1 MRNIWSDSNRLIRLM
16 SWCPALLFDGD
27 RSLPAICSIDY
38 RLRVK
43 EEGSA
48 EISRWRDC
56 AEFPL
61 ASPSPPF
68 AVRSVTGADCDP
80 AYGRTRSMTA
90 SYLPKIL
97 HNLTRS
103 YSLGHRT
110 GNTLKR

>member
-1 MRNIWSDSNRLIRLM
+1 M

-48 EISRWRDC
+48 ETSRWRDC

-61 ASPSPPF
+61 ASPSPPS
-68 AVRSVTGADCDP
+68 AVRSVTGAVCDP
-80 AYGRTRSMTA
+80 AYGRTRACTA
-90 SYLPKIL
+90 TYLPKVL
-97 HNLTRS
+97 AYLTLLCS
-103 YSLGHRT
+103 LYSHLPGLV
-110 GNTLKR
+110 LKVF

>member
-1 MRNIWSDSNRLIRLM
+1 M

-61 ASPSPPF
+61 TSPSPPF
-68 AVRSVTGADCDP
+68 CRTQCNRRGLRSGLWANKDH
-80 AYGRTRSMTA
+80 TA
-90 SYLPKIL
+90 TYLPKVFAY
-97 HNLTRS
+97 LTLIC
-103 YSLGHRT
+103 SLIHTCQGSFSRC
-110 GNTLKR
+110 L